1 MASIQFHKQ
10 VQTIRIDNRTKF
22 INKNCEFFFQEKS
35 ILHQRTSPYTPKQ
48 NGVAKKKHKKLLQ
61 VARPLMFQSNL
72 PKYYS
77 GESNLTATHI
87 INLTPSRILN
97 WKSPHEVLFAKIPDY
112 DFLRVFGCLCHTTN
126 VYSHKENFE
135 PRAFK
140 YIFIGYT
147 PAFKAYKLFNI
158 QTKKKFM
165 SNDVVFHE
173 YTFPYQ
179 RANIYIQTQ
188 LYFPYLSKNMN
199 HQFFLILLFP
209 LTDSHF
215 ELTSTHLS
223 THHLL
228 PQNPLV

>member
-97 WKSPHEVLFAKIPDY
+97 
-112 DFLRVFGCLCHTTN
+112 
-126 VYSHKENFE
+126 
-135 PRAFK
+135 
-140 YIFIGYT
+140 
-147 PAFKAYKLFNI
+147 
-158 QTKKKFM
+158 
-165 SNDVVFHE
+165 
-173 YTFPYQ
+173 
-179 RANIYIQTQ
+179 
-188 LYFPYLSKNMN
+188 
-199 HQFFLILLFP
+199 
-209 LTDSHF
+209 
-215 ELTSTHLS
+215 
-223 THHLL
+223 
-228 PQNPLV
+228 